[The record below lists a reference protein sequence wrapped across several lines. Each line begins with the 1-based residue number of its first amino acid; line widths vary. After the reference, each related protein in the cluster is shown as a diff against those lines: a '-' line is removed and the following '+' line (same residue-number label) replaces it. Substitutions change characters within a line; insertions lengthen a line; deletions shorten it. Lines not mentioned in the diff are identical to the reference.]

1 MAALRDSAQLLP
13 PPTPP
18 QPQPSIGLTLSRW
31 GQVPL
36 VLLLGKREWCCWCT
50 HDRVGTTPP
59 PRPAA
64 REAGVCH
71 PPQPHDGVGGGE
83 GHARRRRVRTSST
96 GAHPRV
102 SVGCRYEHR
111 GSVKANCA
119 WRIAT
124 ECSTARVI
132 VCRQLTVIA
141 SPPETGIYLTKGS
154 KIWVGRWEEK
164 SRELRQRN
172 ARQPRIVDLVNVK

>member
-1 MAALRDSAQLLP
+1 MTDGINICRWAERAACEYVHRVVPRWQVPQERLEHHVRLLALRAQGRA
-13 PPTPP
+13 
-18 QPQPSIGLTLSRW
+18 Q
-31 GQVPL
+31 GQVPAGD
-36 VLLLGKREWCCWCT
+36 VPAEART
-50 HDRVGTTPP
+50 QVGVPL
-59 PRPAA
+59 R
-64 REAGVCH
+64 
-71 PPQPHDGVGGGE
+71 
-83 GHARRRRVRTSST
+83 HARRRRVRTSST